1 VENMSRNSESYALDL
16 FALAYDDGHVEEI
29 RQELKALIK
38 LFGDE
43 PKVVTIVKNPKMES
57 NEKKGFLQEI
67 VAKEVSVILIDF
79 VVRLIEEEN
88 FDLLE
93 DIEFL
98 YNQGVR
104 QYLEDYLGIIEGEVY
119 SAVPLTREQMKKL
132 VHTFEIKCGK
142 EVRFIEVVDPSLIG
156 GYRVKIQS
164 KVYDDTIKLQ
174 LSQLRETLEKS

>member
-1 VENMSRNSESYALDL
+1 MSKNSESYALDL
-16 FALAYDDGHVEEI
+16 FALAYDDGQVEEV

-38 LFGDE
+38 LLGDE
-43 PKVVTIVKNPKMES
+43 PKVVTILKNPKMES
-57 NEKKGFLQEI
+57 NEKKNFLGEI
-67 VAKEVSVILIDF
+67 VDKEVGTILLDF

-93 DIEFL
+93 DIGFL

-104 QYLEDYLGIIEGEVY
+104 QYLEDYLGIVEGEVY
-119 SAVPLTREQMKKL
+119 SAVPLTEEQMKKL
-132 VHTFEIKCGK
+132 IRTFEVKCGK
-142 EVRFIEVVDPSLIG
+142 EVRFIATVDPSLIG

-174 LSQLRETLEKS
+174 LSQLREALEKS